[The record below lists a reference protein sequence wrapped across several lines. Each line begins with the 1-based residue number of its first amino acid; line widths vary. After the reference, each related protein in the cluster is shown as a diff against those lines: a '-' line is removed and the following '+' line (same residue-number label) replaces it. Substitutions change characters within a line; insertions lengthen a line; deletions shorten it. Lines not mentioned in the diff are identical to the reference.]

1 METYENIF
9 YLRLYQNERPQI
21 IKDYVQGLCSK
32 LHEKNLDFHL
42 DLYLDNMFRDEV
54 YNGGRGPNTTYPYV
68 KFEKT
73 LDDMG
78 SYFSFDVD
86 KIDLDKYI
94 PDIDLQT
101 DILTPEKDASE
112 EILEEDTLEESPEEK
127 HVVSNC
133 SDLLAKIPDDIQN
146 EIVFEL
152 KIYTSTSQ
160 IYNTGGVMQL
170 EYFLKNM

>member
-1 METYENIF
+1 MEIYENIF

-21 IKDYVQGLCSK
+21 VKDYIKGLCSK
-32 LHEKNLDFHL
+32 LNEKNLEFHL

-54 YNGGRGPNTTYPYV
+54 YDGGRGPNTTYPYV

-78 SYFSFDVD
+78 LYFSFDVD
-86 KIDLDKYI
+86 KLDLDKYI
-94 PDIDLQT
+94 PEIDLQT

-112 EILEEDTLEESPEEK
+112 ESSVQEQTD
-127 HVVSNC
+127 VVSNC

-152 KIYTSTSQ
+152 KIRTSTPQ